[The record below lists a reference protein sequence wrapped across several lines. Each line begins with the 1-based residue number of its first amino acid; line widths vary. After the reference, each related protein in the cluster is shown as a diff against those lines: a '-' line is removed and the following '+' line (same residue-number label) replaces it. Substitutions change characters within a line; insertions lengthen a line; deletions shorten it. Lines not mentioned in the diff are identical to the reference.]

1 LKNSTPGRVKKNLQ
15 LFYFGN
21 GVGLPLPHTWGS
33 LAPTVRNNNDVA
45 NDVGEVE
52 PATSATG
59 VQAVAASHILVSED
73 VVLMNLY
80 HLGGVVFSDAVA
92 LAIVEGDG
100 HIRADI
106 LGSDDVIHV
115 VHFQ

>member
-1 LKNSTPGRVKKNLQ
+1 MQ
-15 LFYFGN
+15 LFYFRN

-33 LAPTVRNNNDVA
+33 LAPTVRNDNDVT
-45 NDVGEVE
+45 NDVGEVK

-73 VVLMNLY
+73 VVLMDLY
-80 HLGGVVFSDAVA
+80 HLGGVVFGDTVI

-106 LGSDDVIHV
+106 LGSDDVVHII
-115 VHFQ
+115 HFQ